1 MIFLLITVSK
11 MIDIF
16 HIAYQYF
23 QKSDSCD
30 CPWDRLNHELFSNYS
45 LLKKTI
51 KNRYLAISWSL
62 WFIKW
67 LAVVVHWYRW
77 IDYLWVIVIQAN
89 ASICREDLTLSSLG
103 RLLWALGFDF
113 FGRDFRGREIVMGS
127 DRSPIWILLGL
138 EITRVSFDFIDA
150 VRKCF
155 DISV

>member
-11 MIDIF
+11 MIDVF

-30 CPWDRLNHELFSNYS
+30 YPWDRLNHELFSNYS

-51 KNRYLAISWSL
+51 TNHCLTTSWSL

-67 LAVVVHWYRW
+67 WAVVVHWYHW

-89 ASICREDLTLSSLG
+89 ASTCRGGLTLSSLD
-103 RLLWALGFDF
+103 RLLWALGFGF
-113 FGRDFRGREIVMGS
+113 FGRDFRGRGIVMGS
-127 DRSPIWILLGL
+127 DRSLIWILLGL
-138 EITRVSFDFIDA
+138 EITRGSFGFLDA

>member
-1 MIFLLITVSK
+1 MIFLLITVSET
-11 MIDIF
+11 IDVF

-30 CPWDRLNHELFSNYS
+30 CPWDRLNHVLFSNYS

-51 KNRYLAISWSL
+51 MNRCLTISWSL
-62 WFIKW
+62 WFLKW
-67 LAVVVHWYRW
+67 SAAVVNWYHLK
-77 IDYLWVIVIQAN
+77 DYLWVIVIRAN
-89 ASICREDLTLSSLG
+89 ASICRGDLILSSLD
-103 RLLWALGFDF
+103 RLLWALGSGF
-113 FGRDFRGREIVMGS
+113 FARDFRGRGIVMGS
-127 DRSPIWILLGL
+127 DRSLTWIWLEL